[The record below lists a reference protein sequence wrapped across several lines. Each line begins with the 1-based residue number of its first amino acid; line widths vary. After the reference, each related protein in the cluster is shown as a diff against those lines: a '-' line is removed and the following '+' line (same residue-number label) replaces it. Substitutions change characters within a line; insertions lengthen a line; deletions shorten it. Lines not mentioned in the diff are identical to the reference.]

1 MKHFKTYSR
10 TLETLKMVATVMGGF
25 SLTFLY
31 GYVVMALLF
40 HFELT
45 DWSRLNPTNS
55 VAVQIGL
62 GVPFLLLQIRLTQ
75 FAIDMKDDLTN

>member
-1 MKHFKTYSR
+1 MEHFKTYSR
-10 TLETLKMVATVMGGF
+10 TLEILKMVATIIGGF

-31 GYVVMALLF
+31 GYIFMALLF

-55 VAVQIGL
+55 VAVQMGL

-75 FAIDMKDDLTN
+75 YAIDMKNDLID